1 MSSPDPSILGDSD
14 SNDPDSARLL
24 DEGFSS
30 SSGSDSDDD
39 DDDVVIDNV
48 DPALLKD
55 VKSIVIKDESDS
67 GDDSDSSSLSGAW
80 IVHSS
85 DDEDEEHKDERY
97 EKSKFDANLIRF
109 ENDDAQSTLVEVPHN
124 FKVVSTFS
132 DVLQSAL
139 SWTKKALKNVS
150 KDTEYVNVVSSPVH
164 CKEEA
169 LETETTDWHSV
180 LEVIAIQFCSYCHES
195 RSMEYSAEKS
205 FKMRSTYTAIHTPV
219 EHTGG
224 KVLQVYVLKFDI
236 KLGHRK
242 AGWRRRQVDRIHK
255 ILSYAILSEGDNV
268 FFHIKEEIDKNR
280 DKLDQWVDITP
291 QLPLRAVI
299 DSGHTGKQPSK
310 QPSEKP
316 SKQPAKKHPEVM
328 PAKNPHRT
336 MRNKLSSCMDQT
348 CMAQTGI
355 AQTGVD
361 QRRIK
366 VDAPGNLVAKQ
377 TAKYEQRKQIK
388 EAAIKAAR
396 SKKSSTKKSSVNEA
410 VNEAVIT
417 EAATNESAI
426 SNQPMNQH
434 QNHITFM

>member
-1 MSSPDPSILGDSD
+1 MSSSDPSLLGESDSD
-14 SNDPDSARLL
+14 SVRLL

-30 SSGSDSDDD
+30 FSGSDSDS
-39 DDDVVIDNV
+39 DDVVIEHV
-48 DPALLKD
+48 DPALLKN
-55 VKSIVIKDESDS
+55 VKDIVIKDESDS
-67 GDDSDSSSLSGAW
+67 DDDSDSSSLSGEW
-80 IVHSS
+80 IVYSS

-97 EKSKFDANLIRF
+97 EKSEFDANLIRF
-109 ENDDAQSTLVEVPHN
+109 ENDDAQSTLVEVPHE
-124 FKVVSTFS
+124 FKVVSTLS
-132 DVLQSAL
+132 NVIHSAS
-139 SWTKKALKNVS
+139 SWTKKALKSVS
-150 KDTEYVNVVSSPVH
+150 KDTEYVDVVSSPVH

-169 LETETTDWHSV
+169 LETDTTDWHAV
-180 LEVIAIQFCSYCHES
+180 LEVIASQFCSYCHES

-205 FKMRSTYTAIHTPV
+205 FKMRSTYTAIHAPV
-219 EHTGG
+219 EHAGG

-236 KLGHRK
+236 KPGRRK
-242 AGWRRRQVDRIHK
+242 TGWTRREVDRIHK

-268 FFHIKEEIDKNR
+268 FFHIKEEIDKSR

-316 SKQPAKKHPEVM
+316 SKQPAKKHPEVV
-328 PAKNPHRT
+328 PAKKPFRT
-336 MRNKLSSCMDQT
+336 RSKLSSCIDQT
-348 CMAQTGI
+348 GM

-361 QRRIK
+361 QRRSE

-396 SKKSSTKKSSVNEA
+396 SKKSSTKKNSMNEA
-410 VNEAVIT
+410 VNEAVAT
-417 EAATNESAI
+417 DAATKESAI
-426 SNQPMNQH
+426 SNQPRNQH